1 MNSKNKDTLGTVS
14 NGTVPDAEAV
24 TSALATLIDG
34 YHQQVSRNLVEYIS
48 RNRSWWAR
56 LRPTELDRYLKDT
69 QLNQA
74 RTEGEYQERLLVL
87 ATDNKLAAAKETA
100 DAWLKSL
107 KVGVRERF
115 FDFVTERYGSL
126 QMTLE
131 ERRREFGAHIR
142 ERYDTLASYKD
153 FPELEA
159 GYRRSLA
166 NEVDGFF
173 VWVDGLL
180 GRFRSIVDEGVGDY
194 HTPRQP

>member
-1 MNSKNKDTLGTVS
+1 MNPRKDILVTVS
-14 NGTVPDAEAV
+14 QGTVPNAEAV

-34 YHQQVSRNLVEYIS
+34 YHQQVSRNLVEYIT
-48 RNRSWWAR
+48 RNRSWWAK

-74 RTEGEYQERLLVL
+74 RTEGEYQERLLAL

-100 DAWLKSL
+100 DAWLKSM
-107 KVGVRERF
+107 KVGVRENF
-115 FDFVTERYGSL
+115 FAFVTQRYESL
-126 QMTLE
+126 QVTLE

-142 ERYDTLASYKD
+142 QRYAELASYKD

-166 NEVDGFF
+166 AEVEGYFI
-173 VWVDGLL
+173 WVDGLL
-180 GRFRSIVDEGVGDY
+180 DRFRSIVDEGVGDY
-194 HTPRQP
+194 HAPRHP